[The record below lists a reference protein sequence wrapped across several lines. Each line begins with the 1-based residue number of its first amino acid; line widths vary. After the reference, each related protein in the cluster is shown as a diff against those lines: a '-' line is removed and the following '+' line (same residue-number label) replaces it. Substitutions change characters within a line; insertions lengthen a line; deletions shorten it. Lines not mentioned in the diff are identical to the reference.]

1 MKKILVVLLA
11 ILFLPMVVVAQ
22 GGSMAQVEG
31 AADLEKVKRA
41 KFRETYVNVETDFS
55 KYTKI
60 YLGDAHFDYRDAGPA
75 QRYRSHLSSS
85 GKGIFGISQGDRDKF
100 EKYVDEA
107 FIKELSQGKTFKIV
121 ESLDAQTMIMR
132 GAMVDIVSRVPP
144 EFVGRSEVYLASVGE
159 ATLVLEFLDG
169 STGEVLARIA
179 ERRSIGSPGGMGMM
193 TMPSNSVTVW
203 ADVKRWA
210 GNSARRLRT
219 ELDAAISEG

>member
-11 ILFLPMVVVAQ
+11 ILLLPMVVVAQ
-22 GGSMAQVEG
+22 EGSMAQVEG

-75 QRYRSHLSSS
+75 RRYRSHLSSS
-85 GKGIFGISQGDRDKF
+85 GKGIFGISQEDRDKF

-179 ERRSIGSPGGMGMM
+179 ERRSIGRPGGMDMM

-210 GNSARRLRT
+210 GNSARRLRI